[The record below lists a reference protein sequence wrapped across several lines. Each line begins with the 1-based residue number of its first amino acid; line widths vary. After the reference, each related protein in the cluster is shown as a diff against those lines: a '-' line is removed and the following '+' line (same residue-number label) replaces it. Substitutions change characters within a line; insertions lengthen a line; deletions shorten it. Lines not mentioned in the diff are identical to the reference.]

1 MTNHHRLL
9 PPALLRSHLFPGSQD
24 VCPGTFLSHWVTEG
38 SRNIQW
44 IALPSTPGPLCA
56 HTYVHARIH
65 AYIHEGMHAHV
76 HTDTCTHMN
85 AGTCVHTD
93 AHIHTCTLQHLH
105 THTFTHVADTQDAL
119 WMTSLA
125 KKTIS
130 LFLLSTS
137 VALLPQTV
145 CVTSLQ
151 CPAHL
156 GVQTGSSRTSSTTG
170 QDQEGYPHS
179 HLQCARLLSVEGHD
193 PIAQGRKL
201 RLRKLRGLPKAH
213 TARERWGRIG
223 TQEGE
228 ARQ

>member
-1 MTNHHRLL
+1 M
-9 PPALLRSHLFPGSQD
+9 Q
-24 VCPGTFLSHWVTEG
+24 
-38 SRNIQW
+38 
-44 IALPSTPGPLCA
+44 
-56 HTYVHARIH
+56 AR
-65 AYIHEGMHAHV
+65 V
-76 HTDTCTHMN
+76 HTN
-85 AGTCVHTD
+85 

-105 THTFTHVADTQDAL
+105 THTFTHVAHTQNAL

-130 LFLLSTS
+130 LFLLSSS
-137 VALLPQTV
+137 VVLLPQTV

-151 CPAHL
+151 CPTHL
-156 GVQTGSSRTSSTTG
+156 GVQTGSSRMSSTTG

-179 HLQCARLLSVEGHD
+179 HLPCARPLFVEGHD
-193 PIAQGRKL
+193 PLHKAEN